1 MAYDRSER
9 RPNKK
14 GRRKVCA
21 FCVDKVENIDYKEA
35 KLIIEKERLESKNLL
50 KGALERGCFE

>member
-1 MAYDRSER
+1 MTDLLKKIKLEDRIYSEDFR
-9 RPNKK
+9 I
-14 GRRKVCA
+14 
-21 FCVDKVENIDYKEA
+21 DENINYKEA